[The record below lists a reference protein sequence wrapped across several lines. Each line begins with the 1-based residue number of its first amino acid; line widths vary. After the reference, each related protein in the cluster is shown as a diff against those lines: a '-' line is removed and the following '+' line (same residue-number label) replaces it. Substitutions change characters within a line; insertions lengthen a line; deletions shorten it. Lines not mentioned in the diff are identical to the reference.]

1 MSSEFQNQYLT
12 CQIQWSAVEV
22 DRLNLPGS
30 IVHFWAVR
38 VPIETSGVFG
48 EPYGVAIDRN
58 TNRLTFGYFSVFSL
72 S

>member
-22 DRLNLPGS
+22 DRLILPGS

-38 VPIETSGVFG
+38 VPIETTGVLG
-48 EPYGVAIDRN
+48 EPNRSAIDRN
-58 TNRLTFGYFSVFSL
+58 TNRLTFGQVSV
-72 S
+72 